1 MSSCA
6 CCEVKIDANLKSD
19 LFICGFQREVKEE
32 QKLYSSG
39 FVEEFKPVSHEN
51 SLNRSSDSKRTFKGS
66 V

>member
-19 LFICGFQREVKEE
+19 LFVCGSQREVKEE
-32 QKLYSSG
+32 QKLYLSG
-39 FVEEFKPVSHEN
+39 FVEEFKPASH
-51 SLNRSSDSKRTFKGS
+51 